1 MSARSQIIT
10 GGFTDHTRGPL
21 QTGYLRPMRTA
32 ILISGAG
39 GALGSA
45 LVAHFAKTDLVVAA
59 GRGISQAELDATH
72 GAGRAVAAALDL
84 GAPAAWR
91 DLSQRLQHDA
101 IGVDG
106 AVLAAG
112 GWRGGATLSDTP
124 EDVWSAMLGGNL
136 ETVRVSLQALLP
148 GMVERR
154 RGSVVVIASSAAVRP
169 WESAKAAAYAA
180 SKAGALALVQ
190 ASAAEVLASGVRVN
204 ALLPSTIDTPANRSA
219 MPKADF
225 SRWVAPASIAEVAGF
240 LLSNAARDVSGAAL
254 PVYGRVS
261 V

>member
-1 MSARSQIIT
+1 MRS
-10 GGFTDHTRGPL
+10 
-21 QTGYLRPMRTA
+21 A
-32 ILISGAG
+32 ILVSGAG

-45 LVAHFAKTDLVVAA
+45 LVTHLAKSGLVVAA
-59 GRGISQAELDATH
+59 GRGVSQSELDAAH
-72 GAGRAVAAALDL
+72 GAGRALAAPLELGVAT
-84 GAPAAWR
+84 AWR
-91 DLSQRLQHDA
+91 ELAERLRRED

-112 GWRGGATLSDTP
+112 GWRGGATLSETP
-124 EDVWSAMLGGNL
+124 DDVWSAMLGGNL

-148 GMVERR
+148 SMVERR
-154 RGSVVVIASSAAVRP
+154 RGSVVVIASSAAARP

-204 ALLPSTIDTPANRSA
+204 ALLPSTIDTPANRNA

-225 SRWVAPASIAEVAGF
+225 SRWVSPASIAEVAGF
-240 LLSNAARDVSGAAL
+240 MLSDAARDISGAAL
-254 PVYGRVS
+254 PVYGRAFV
-261 V
+261 

>member
-1 MSARSQIIT
+1 MFAGSQIVAS
-10 GGFTDHTRGPL
+10 GFTEHARERP
-21 QTGYLRPMRTA
+21 QTGYPPPMRSA
-32 ILISGAG
+32 ILVSGAA

-45 LVAHFAKTDLVVAA
+45 LVTHFATSGLVVAA
-59 GRGISQAELDATH
+59 GRGIAQTELDATH
-72 GAGRAVAAALDL
+72 GAGRVLAAPIEL
-84 GAPAAWR
+84 GARTAWR
-91 DLSQRLQHDA
+91 ELSERLKRDD
-101 IGVDG
+101 IGIDG

-112 GWRGGATLSDTP
+112 GWRGGATLSDMP
-124 EDVWSAMLGGNL
+124 DDVWSAMLAGNL
-136 ETVRVSLQALLP
+136 ETVRASLQALLP

-154 RGSVVVIASSAAVRP
+154 RGSIVVIASSAAARP

-204 ALLPSTIDTPANRSA
+204 ALLPSTIDTPANRGA

-240 LLSNAARDVSGAAL
+240 LLSDAARDVSGAAL
-254 PVYGRVS
+254 PVYGRVG